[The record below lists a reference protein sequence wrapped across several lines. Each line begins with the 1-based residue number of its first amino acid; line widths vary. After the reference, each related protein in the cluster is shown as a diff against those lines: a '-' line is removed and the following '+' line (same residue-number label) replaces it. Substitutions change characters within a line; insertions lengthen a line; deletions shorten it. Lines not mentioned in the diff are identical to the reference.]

1 MIRKIF
7 LILSAI
13 LIAVCAVTLFYNP
26 ETARM
31 IMGAAMV
38 SFAFHII
45 CYLIWGTEAE
55 HKKH

>member
-13 LIAVCAVTLFYNP
+13 LIAVCAVTFFFNP
-26 ETARM
+26 EVARM

-45 CYLIWGTEAE
+45 CYLIWGTEVE
-55 HKKH
+55 REKH

>member
-13 LIAVCAVTLFYNP
+13 LIAVCAVTFFFNA
-26 ETARM
+26 EKARM

-38 SFAFHII
+38 SFSFHII
-45 CYLIWGTEAE
+45 HFIIWGTEVE
-55 HKKH
+55 HKRQ